1 MPSNTLENM
10 NDFEYMKEALATEL
24 VELLIDEYE
33 MTIPEALDI
42 LYFSDTYKK
51 LCDRNTG
58 LYFQSV
64 LYVYSY
70 LKNEISTGVMGS

>member
-70 LKNEISTGVMGS
+70 LKNEISTGVMG

>member
-1 MPSNTLENM
+1 M

-42 LYFSDTYKK
+42 LYFSETYKK
-51 LCDRNTG
+51 LCDINTG
-58 LYFQSV
+58 LYFQSAM
-64 LYVYSY
+64 YVYSY
-70 LKNEISTGVMGS
+70 LKNEITTGVMS

>member
-1 MPSNTLENM
+1 M
-10 NDFEYMKEALATEL
+10 NDDFGYMKEALATEL
-24 VELLIDEYE
+24 VELLIDDYKI
-33 MTIPEALDI
+33 TIREAFDI

-70 LKNEISTGVMGS
+70 LKNEMTTGVMR

>member
-1 MPSNTLENM
+1 M
-10 NDFEYMKEALATEL
+10 NDFEYMKESLATEL
-24 VELLIDEYE
+24 VELLIDEYKIT
-33 MTIPEALDI
+33 MTEALDI

-51 LCDRNTG
+51 LCDINTG

-70 LKNEISTGVMGS
+70 LKKEITTGVMS

>member
-10 NDFEYMKEALATEL
+10 NDFEYMKEAMATEL

-70 LKNEISTGVMGS
+70 LKNEISTGVMG

>member
-1 MPSNTLENM
+1 M

-24 VELLIDEYE
+24 VELLIDEYKIT
-33 MTIPEALDI
+33 MTEALDI

-51 LCDRNTG
+51 LCDINTG

-70 LKNEISTGVMGS
+70 LKKEITTGVMS

>member
-1 MPSNTLENM
+1 M

-70 LKNEISTGVMGS
+70 LKNEISTGVMG